1 MREETSP
8 PREPSPPA
16 PCISIITSP
25 PPASPPPAPATN
37 TMSVQLGQDN
47 RPHGAATA
55 TTGGRDT
62 PDITA
67 DNPGEQHSA
76 VTNKISISDSVKNDS
91 SPTQTSNQKT
101 SVKITE
107 RTKIEQINY
116 ICDCVSQVCAKCK
129 QSERNINN
137 NLLTGVSGN
146 NNTLSVRG
154 SGAGRLRHQGSS
166 QESSPSRA
174 SLSRDSSTEHYT
186 DCTGID
192 LHQFIIDTLNK
203 NAKDRVMMLKIEQ
216 ELVTL
221 ARDKCKTHYKFP
233 AMSSYQRMLVHRCAA
248 YFGMEHN
255 IETSGKCV
263 VVNKTRNTRVPER
276 RFREHIREDVPFCEE
291 PRRSIL
297 KRDSSSFED
306 CRYKSPERG
315 GHLGLESRRSK
326 SFEEREEEY
335 EKVRRRIFK
344 DGTVCIF

>member
-16 PCISIITSP
+16 PSISIITSP
-25 PPASPPPAPATN
+25 PAASPPPPSQPAST
-37 TMSVQLGQDN
+37 TTTSVQLVQDN
-47 RPHGAATA
+47 RPSPYEQRNGA
-55 TTGGRDT
+55 GVQIN
-62 PDITA
+62 ITA
-67 DNPGEQHSA
+67 GGVQRQTSPPPPQTDTA
-76 VTNKISISDSVKNDS
+76 ISS
-91 SPTQTSNQKT
+91 SPIQTSNQKT
-101 SVKITE
+101 CVKIID
-107 RTKIEQINY
+107 RTKNEQTSL
-116 ICDCVSQVCAKCK
+116 CDCA
-129 QSERNINN
+129 SEKD
-137 NLLTGVSGN
+137 
-146 NNTLSVRG
+146 TLSVK
-154 SGAGRLRHQGSS
+154 SAGRRLRQGSS
-166 QESSPSRA
+166 HESSSSPA

-221 ARDKCKTHYKFP
+221 AKDKSKTHYKFP

-263 VVNKTRNTRVPER
+263 VVNKTKNTRVPER
-276 RFREHIREDVPFCEE
+276 RFREHIREDLPFGEE

-315 GHLGLESRRSK
+315 HGSGFESRRSK

-335 EKVRRRIFK
+335 EKARRRIFK
-344 DGTVCIF
+344 DGTVCRDPLVEFL